1 MAFQRHGVISH
12 AASMGLASVQVG
24 LDSKFFYPLVQRLPV
39 PVYDYLSLH
48 GHLAGLNHP
57 AGAINGGK

>member
-1 MAFQRHGVISH
+1 
-12 AASMGLASVQVG
+12 MGLASVQVG